1 MAAEAA
7 WTPNLGS
14 SNESVDFMLFLFSL
28 RNLFALNQYRK
39 AAKDKKPFPFLI
51 PRNCGGCARRIQTQ
65 TWRRCLPRSESY
77 QRRSL
82 QGSAEQSQLF
92 DSQCDSSINLREIV
106 PLKFHYSFHHDVG
119 LSSLHL
125 SASVVSKGLLT
136 QQSDIKWR
144 GGGGGGG
151 GGGGLRRDGACGS
164 LADWSDLCRRL
175 TL

>member
-1 MAAEAA
+1 MKTDDLCTVKKSIRLQRRRELQTSAAQMNP
-7 WTPNLGS
+7 WIS
-14 SNESVDFMLFLFSL
+14 CYSFSFL
-28 RNLFALNQYRK
+28 RNLFAPTQYCR

-51 PRNCGGCARRIQTQ
+51 RRNCGGCARRIQTQ

-151 GGGGLRRDGACGS
+151 RGVEGV
-164 LADWSDLCRRL
+164 
-175 TL
+175 